1 MYQDSNRVRQK
12 FATVYLDQY
21 EADVITSMANYLG
34 VSKAELVRQLVMK
47 EAQETLGIETGQ
59 ASEASFAAAAS

>member
-1 MYQDSNRVRQK
+1 MYQDPNRIRQK

-47 EAQETLGIETGQ
+47 EAQETLGIDIGE
-59 ASEASFAAAAS
+59 ASEVSVAAAAS

>member
-1 MYQDSNRVRQK
+1 MYQDPNRIRQK

-47 EAQETLGIETGQ
+47 EAQELSLIHI
-59 ASEASFAAAAS
+59 